1 MGVSTRKKNKILFC
15 VIGLSIA
22 IGLTALVLAS
32 FSWAL
37 VNYISSPYAIGSTN
51 LDYSAV
57 STYKIADGAVTSDK
71 LAQGAVSYGHVAEGA
86 ISSSNIQA
94 FVSLYVPSLNT
105 PTITEFSGQYS
116 FVFES
121 RFSGIAMFSTDSESY
136 LGVPGYEIFAL
147 YADNVYQVA
156 SYTSGLDRASLQTRI
171 AKTANLSAVVDALR
185 RLTIEQSI
193 DGEALLVAD
202 KVAESFPQATTAFE
216 DREGDR
222 TVYVNKEIIYD
233 AALVALQQTMRENDD
248 LRQEIA
254 DMRTKL
260 ESLHASVEF
269 ILSQST
275 S

>member
-1 MGVSTRKKNKILFC
+1 VGVSTRKKNKILFC

-37 VNYISSPYAIGSTN
+37 VDYISAPHAIRTN
-51 LDYSAV
+51 NLAS
-57 STYKIADGAVTSDK
+57 GAVTEDK
-71 LAQGAVSYGHVAEGA
+71 IEAYAVTSSKMAAGVRLESPFLRLPTFQALNGHDFVVEPLTIYGHSGSGVALYSP
-86 ISSSNIQA
+86 SSSFNYIGI
-94 FVSLYVPSLNT
+94 
-105 PTITEFSGQYS
+105 PTCP
-116 FVFES
+116 
-121 RFSGIAMFSTDSESY
+121 IA
-136 LGVPGYEIFAL
+136 
-147 YADNVYQVA
+147 NVYANNIIAAKMYHTA
-156 SYTSGLDRASLQTRI
+156 SYAAGLDRASLQTRI

-185 RLTIEQSI
+185 RLTIEQSV

-222 TVYVNKEIIYD
+222 TVYVNKEIVYD
-233 AALVALQQTMRENDD
+233 AALVALQQTMRENDG

-269 ILSQST
+269 LLSQSI